1 MAMTCAWCSMVLTP
15 ECSMPW
21 CAIGIIRYLRI
32 IMYHHV
38 SNIHQS
44 IVWRLNTKSTNSH
57 GIYVWSLC
65 IDRGQGTGWHPRPFS
80 KTQHRRLRWQK
91 RKKGIGKWKKP
102 CLKEMK
108 GMKEMEVVNQLC
120 QNVTGK
126 FIFPK
131 LHHIVCLQGMWELLS
146 SLSNQQ
152 APQQTSFTWQDVDF
166 NKSSASKFAKFG
178 STKKEIFKK
187 SPFVSQAHWCQ
198 PEFLCPKLRLDVCSI
213 SQRSFVFAW
222 QILPIRRWKTERDNH
237 QPCTA

>member
-44 IVWRLNTKSTNSH
+44 IVWRLNTKSTISH

-91 RKKGIGKWKKP
+91 HKKGGWKV
-102 CLKEMK
+102 E
-108 GMKEMEVVNQLC
+108 ETFFC
-120 QNVTGK
+120 QNVAGK

-178 STKKEIFKK
+178 STWI
-187 SPFVSQAHWCQ
+187 
-198 PEFLCPKLRLDVCSI
+198 
-213 SQRSFVFAW
+213 
-222 QILPIRRWKTERDNH
+222 
-237 QPCTA
+237 